1 MDDTTA
7 VYLDQ
12 MGKVPLLTADEER
25 ALSRAVIKGR
35 EAQARKDAGE
45 KGPHINRDIRN
56 GKKAKDHFIRA
67 NLRLVVSI
75 AKKYPLPAHME
86 LMDLIQDGN
95 IGLEHAVDKF
105 DWTRGFKFSTYA
117 TFWIRQSIGRG
128 IDRSSSL
135 IRLPDDKAQQVRS
148 ALRRQTETGQ
158 PIDEDSARLLQLTR
172 PVWLDKPIGED
183 MDNALIDIIVTDDQT
198 PEDIV
203 VESMKTEPLN
213 NLLATLDDR
222 SRYVVEGHYG
232 LIDGECKSYRELGEA
247 LGISAEAARRS
258 LWRSMNKLREVSES
272 FPELEGLVA

>member
-1 MDDTTA
+1 
-7 VYLDQ
+7 

-45 KGPHINRDIRN
+45 RGPHLNRDIRN

-67 NLRLVVSI
+67 NLRLVVSV
-75 AKKYPLPAHME
+75 AKKYPLPPMME
-86 LMDLIQDGN
+86 LMDLIQEGN

-117 TFWIRQSIGRG
+117 TFWIRQAIGRG

-135 IRLPDDKAQQVRS
+135 IRLPDDKAQQIRS
-148 ALRRQTETGQ
+148 GMRRQAETGEALDTET
-158 PIDEDSARLLQLTR
+158 ARLLSLTR

-183 MDNALIDIIVTDDQT
+183 MDNALIDIMVTDDPT

-203 VESMKTEPLN
+203 VDEAMSFPVAK
-213 NLLATLDDR
+213 LLSVLDDR
-222 SRYVVEGHYG
+222 SRYIVEGHYG
-232 LIDGECKSYRELGEA
+232 LIDGSRKSYRELGEA

-258 LWRSMNKLREVSES
+258 LWRSLTKLREESELI
-272 FPELEGLVA
+272 PGIEEMVA